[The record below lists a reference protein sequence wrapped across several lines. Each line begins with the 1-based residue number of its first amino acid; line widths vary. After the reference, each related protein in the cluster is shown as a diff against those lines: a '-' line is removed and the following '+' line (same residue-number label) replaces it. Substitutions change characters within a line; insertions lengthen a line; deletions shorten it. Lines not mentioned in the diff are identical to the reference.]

1 MLLGFP
7 PSRPEQSG
15 NISLPLAILLLGQKS
30 GVPPQK
36 MPPPQKNRRS
46 WPFILSKSLPEPTT
60 LGKPPRT
67 SGTGGI
73 GSHFSLNT
81 PWGKGIP
88 QRFRQGF
95 WLVAPQGF
103 ILISYTIS
111 FRKKVI
117 CLSCSNQDKT
127 IY

>member
-30 GVPPQK
+30 GVAPKK
-36 MPPPQKNRRS
+36 MPPPQKIEEVGLLSSANRYLN
-46 WPFILSKSLPEPTT
+46 PHF
-60 LGKPPRT
+60 GKPPRT

-88 QRFRQGF
+88 QRCRQGF

-103 ILISYTIS
+103 ILISYTILL
-111 FRKKVI
+111 KK
-117 CLSCSNQDKT
+117 
-127 IY
+127 